1 VADRYR
7 VTILDLD
14 TDEETVLEA
23 EHVDFTLEETG
34 KRPFK
39 VESTG
44 KKRCSIRL
52 WTGVTDF
59 DDFPEDA
66 SVMRWTPDD
75 E

>member
-39 VESTG
+39 MDSAG
-44 KKRCSIRL
+44 KQRCVVRL
-52 WTGVTDF
+52 WSGVDDF
-59 DDFPEDA
+59 DDFPEGA
-66 SVMRWTPDD
+66 SVMRWAPDD